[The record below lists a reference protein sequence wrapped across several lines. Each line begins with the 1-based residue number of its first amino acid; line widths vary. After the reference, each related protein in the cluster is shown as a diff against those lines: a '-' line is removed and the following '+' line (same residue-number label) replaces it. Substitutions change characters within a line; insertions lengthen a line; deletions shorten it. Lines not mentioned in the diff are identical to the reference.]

1 MKTAYDKKHIAWF
14 TNIEELDLDKK
25 ENRKWWIKQ
34 VLLNGRMED
43 IKDLDFNEIE
53 KLLPEFYLPKPIK
66 KLWENYFEWKRKGT
80 IDGTPARDHQY
91 P

>member
-1 MKTAYDKKHIAWF
+1 MKTAHDKKHIVWF
-14 TNIEELDLDKK
+14 ANIEELDINK
-25 ENRKWWIKQ
+25 EQNRKWWIKQ
-34 VLLNGRMED
+34 VLLNGRLED
-43 IKDLDFNEIE
+43 ITDLDFNEVE
-53 KLLPEFYLPKPIK
+53 KILPGLYLPKPIK

>member
-14 TNIEELDLDKK
+14 TNIKELDLDKK

-34 VLLNGRMED
+34 VLLKGRMED
-43 IKDLDFNEIE
+43 IKDLDFNETE

>member
-1 MKTAYDKKHIAWF
+1 MKTAYGKKHIAWF

-34 VLLNGRMED
+34 VLLKGRMED

>member
-1 MKTAYDKKHIAWF
+1 MKTAYDKKHIVWF
-14 TNIEELDLDKK
+14 ADIEKLNLNEDQ
-25 ENRKWWIKQ
+25 NRKWWIKQ
-34 VLLNGRMED
+34 VLLKGRLED
-43 IKDLDFNEIE
+43 IKDLDFNEVE
-53 KLLPEFYLPKPIK
+53 RLLPELYLPKPIK